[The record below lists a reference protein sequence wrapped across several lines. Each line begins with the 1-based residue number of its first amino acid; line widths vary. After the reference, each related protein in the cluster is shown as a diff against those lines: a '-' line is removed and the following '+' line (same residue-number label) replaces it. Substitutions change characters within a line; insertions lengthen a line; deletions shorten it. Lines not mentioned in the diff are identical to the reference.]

1 MKVFLLICGIALGVL
16 SLSVYQLQKRN
27 AVLNKCIAN
36 QGATQP
42 VTKPTPFSEAQ
53 ALFDGE
59 TIPPPAMPE
68 QDVADSTD
76 KTPAKVIPAKVAP
89 AKAKAKWQ
97 PKPKAKKKVGK
108 RKQNNTFRF
117 ERVSNKNR
125 ARRTGNNCV
134 CAKPAEISK
143 PKKRRRHRH
152 HYKLLNGTFP
162 CECSNPNS

>member
-27 AVLNKCIAN
+27 AVLNKCLAN

-42 VTKPTPFSEAQ
+42 VTKPTSFSEAL

-59 TIPPPAMPE
+59 TIPPAMPE
-68 QDVADSTD
+68 QDAADATD
-76 KTPAKVIPAKVAP
+76 KTPAKVTPAKVAP

-97 PKPKAKKKVGK
+97 PKPKKKVGK

-117 ERVSNKNR
+117 ERVSHKSK
-125 ARRTGNNCV
+125 ARRAGNNCV
-134 CAKPAEISK
+134 CAKPAETPK